1 MYANFAV
8 YLCAK
13 TCELI
18 SDRNKFIELGED
30 NGCDTRQFQERWSRL
45 WEQLSNWAI
54 YRPKEMLPVQC
65 TSSVPF
71 PHIFFSQFAA
81 ISSNQLYHTSC
92 VLLLSNNPKQRLPP
106 SPVSSVQEPT
116 EVDTFTNCFISK
128 TTSVLW
134 HARRICGIS
143 LANPHEGC
151 LNNAI
156 QPLWIAGRL
165 LTHTSEQTLVVKT
178 IRRIEAMTGWTACWR
193 VRDLESVWGYKVH

>member
-18 SDRNKFIELGED
+18 SDRNKYVELGED
-30 NGCDTRQFQERWSRL
+30 NGCDVDRFEDRWSRL
-45 WEQLSNWAI
+45 WDQLANWSLC
-54 YRPKEMLPVQC
+54 RPKEMLPVA
-65 TSSVPF
+65 TTNSSAF
-71 PHIFFSQFAA
+71 PQMFFAHWAA

-92 VLLLSNNPKQRLPP
+92 ILLLTSNPKRKASLPS
-106 SPVSSVQEPT
+106 SP
-116 EVDTFTNCFISK
+116 IS
-128 TTSVLW
+128 SVLW
-134 HARRICGIS
+134 HAKRICGIS

-165 LTHTSEQTLVVKT
+165 LSHSSEQALVVKT
-178 IRRIEAMTGWTACWR
+178 IRHIEALTGWTACWR
-193 VRDLESVWGYKVH
+193 IRDLEQVWGYKIRGEVQ